1 MFSVI
6 TSSCIII
13 RCPFSAFH
21 LNKRKSQNTRFRVFQ
36 GTFRNQNTQLQKGK
50 KKPEALAHSNNY
62 FPFLLKQ
69 HNEAITVLWASKG
82 FCSQSNWL
90 GGLEGAGAVAQ
101 GKETT
106 PTRYDSLTTK
116 TSPWYLLLFMGWGQV
131 FHQRGFFRLE
141 EFFCNGSDDIGVGMK
156 IGRTSKVTAKLG
168 VSLYLKR
175 HRDSENSLWSQEDTL
190 HGKPFNL
197 LERGEYV
204 RG

>member
-1 MFSVI
+1 MRWKCIGIKSRHAFQEHNRAALLPSIKRSGQKLISYSFSPILWTRSISPSQCFLSLLHYNQMPILNLPPQQEKV
-6 TSSCIII
+6 SKH
-13 RCPFSAFH
+13 PF
-21 LNKRKSQNTRFRVFQ
+21 QNRVRFVTKTHNCNR
-36 GTFRNQNTQLQKGK
+36 G

-90 GGLEGAGAVAQ
+90 GGSEGAGAVAQ

-131 FHQRGFFRLE
+131 FHQRGF
-141 EFFCNGSDDIGVGMK
+141 SD
-156 IGRTSKVTAKLG
+156 
-168 VSLYLKR
+168 
-175 HRDSENSLWSQEDTL
+175 
-190 HGKPFNL
+190 
-197 LERGEYV
+197 
-204 RG
+204 